1 MAYHSLLF
9 SYILQ
14 GMKTFFLEDG
24 APAYDVLREVAD
36 IILAGGVVIYPTDTI
51 YGLGC
56 DAFSKDA
63 IQRVARIKKREAV
76 KPFSFICQD
85 VAQISEFAFVSNW
98 AYKLMNRLLPGP
110 YTFILEARKTN
121 LPKKMVGKR
130 NTVGVRIPDNV
141 ICRKLVELA
150 GRPLVTT
157 SVNISGDEPVEDL
170 ADIPEDQ
177 AGFVDAAISVG
188 PLRSGPS
195 TVVDLRGS
203 VPELIREGRGEV
215 VW

>member
-1 MAYHSLLF
+1 
-9 SYILQ
+9 
-14 GMKTFFLEDG
+14 MKTFFLHDS
-24 APAYDVLREVAD
+24 APDYNVLREVAD
-36 IILAGGVVIYPTDTI
+36 KLLAGGVVIYPTDTI

-63 IQRVARIKKREAV
+63 IQRVSNIKKREGN
-76 KPFSFICQD
+76 KPFSFICGS

-121 LPKKMVGKR
+121 LPKKMLGKR

-141 ICRKLVELA
+141 ICQKLVEMI

-157 SVNISGDEPVEDL
+157 SVNITGDEPMDDV
-170 ADIPEDQ
+170 AQIPEDQ
-177 AGFVDAAISVG
+177 ASQIDMAISVG
-188 PLRSGPS
+188 PLRSEPS
-195 TVVDLRGS
+195 TIVDLTGS
-203 VPELIREGRGEV
+203 EPALIRAGKGEI

>member
-1 MAYHSLLF
+1 
-9 SYILQ
+9 
-14 GMKTFFLEDG
+14 MKTFFLEDG
-24 APAYDVLREVAD
+24 APAYGVLREVAD
-36 IILAGGVVIYPTDTI
+36 IILSGGVVIYPTDTI

-56 DAFSKDA
+56 DAFSKTA
-63 IQRVARIKKREAV
+63 IQRITRIKRREDA

-121 LPKKMVGKR
+121 LPKKMVGRR
-130 NTVGVRIPDNV
+130 NTVGVRIPDNL
-141 ICRKLVELA
+141 ICKKLVELA
-150 GRPLVTT
+150 GRPLVST
-157 SVNISGDEPVEDL
+157 SVNVAGGEPAEDI

-177 AGFVDAAISVG
+177 AALVDAAISIG
-188 PLRSGPS
+188 PLHSGPS

-203 VPELIREGRGEV
+203 ASELIRAGRGAV
-215 VW
+215 AW

>member
-1 MAYHSLLF
+1 
-9 SYILQ
+9 
-14 GMKTFFLEDG
+14 MKTFFLEDG
-24 APAYDVLREVAD
+24 APAYDALREVAD
-36 IILAGGVVIYPTDTI
+36 IILSGGVVIYPTDTI

-63 IQRVARIKKREAV
+63 IQRVAHIKKRDAV

-121 LPKKMVGKR
+121 LPKKMIGKR

-141 ICRKLVELA
+141 ICRKLVEMA

-157 SVNISGDEPVEDL
+157 SVNIAGDEPVEDL
-170 ADIPEDQ
+170 ADIPTEQ
-177 AGFVDAAISVG
+177 AGLVDAAISVG

-203 VPELIREGRGEV
+203 APELIREGRGAV

>member
-1 MAYHSLLF
+1 
-9 SYILQ
+9 
-14 GMKTFFLEDG
+14 MKTFFLEDG
-24 APAYDVLREVAD
+24 APQYAVLREVAD
-36 IILAGGVVIYPTDTI
+36 IIVSGGVVIYPTDTI

-63 IQRVARIKKREAV
+63 IQRITRIKRREAV

-121 LPKKMVGKR
+121 LPKKMIGKR

-141 ICRKLVELA
+141 ICRKLVELI
-150 GRPLVTT
+150 GRPLVST
-157 SVNISGDEPVEDL
+157 SVNIAGDEPAEDI
-170 ADIPEDQ
+170 ADIPEEQ
-177 AGFVDAAISVG
+177 AAQVDAAISVG
-188 PLRSGPS
+188 PIRSDPS

-215 VW
+215 AW